1 MEAAETRLWLGILS
15 LCEREIGATRTFPGC
30 ASRRS
35 RVAGVAPGFFA
46 PGALPDGT
54 TRATRARI
62 AEVFGGVAVSE
73 LW

>member
-1 MEAAETRLWLGILS
+1 MPNH
-15 LCEREIGATRTFPGC
+15 EI
-30 ASRRS
+30 
-35 RVAGVAPGFFA
+35 VAHGFFA
-46 PGALPDGT
+46 LDALPDDT